1 MFELR
6 ERDREDDSGLG
17 WAGADT
23 PATPSTRP
31 SSFVRL
37 DARSRAVSA
46 ALGRAWKKTG
56 PAPLLDGVH
65 RRDVALK
72 IPPDAMWNALAQ
84 RYTQDQLVECVL
96 IVGNYTQLAMFQT
109 TLGARLPLKIEGRP
123 DSAVTR

>member
-46 ALGRAWKKTG
+46 ALGRAWKKPG
-56 PAPLLDGVH
+56 LL
-65 RRDVALK
+65 RCSTAFTVATS
-72 IPPDAMWNALAQ
+72 
-84 RYTQDQLVECVL
+84 R
-96 IVGNYTQLAMFQT
+96 
-109 TLGARLPLKIEGRP
+109 
-123 DSAVTR
+123 